1 MSRRPS
7 LPGAAELFRAT
18 GGSSAAPAERAP
30 GREPGREPAQ
40 RLRAAEEPA
49 ESTPTEQV
57 VSPVAAAAA
66 AERLERIGTM
76 TSLGTSPVPEPEPV
90 AMVPPAGSKRR
101 AVDGGP
107 IVRVGNEIIT
117 PLEDEP
123 APRPTAARTNGVR
136 QTRRPRMRTVAER
149 RPTGRERHE
158 EKITV
163 YCSAEELIDLE
174 TARLSLRGEHGLV
187 VDRGRI
193 VREAVAIILA
203 DLDAKG
209 EDSILVRRFREG

>member
-18 GGSSAAPAERAP
+18 GGASAAPAERAP
-30 GREPGREPAQ
+30 SRDSNREAAPAQ
-40 RLRAAEEPA
+40 RLRPAEDPAPEPA
-49 ESTPTEQV
+49 ARP
-57 VSPVAAAAA
+57 
-66 AERLERIGTM
+66 ERNGTV
-76 TSLGTSPVPEPEPV
+76 TSLSPSPAPAEPV
-90 AMVPPAGSKRR
+90 ALAPAPAPVARPEPAPVARPEPSRSI
-101 AVDGGP
+101 ASYD
-107 IVRVGNEIIT
+107 E
-117 PLEDEP
+117 EP
-123 APRPTAARTNGVR
+123 APRPAAARTNGVR

-163 YCSAEELIDLE
+163 YCSAEELLDLE
-174 TARLSLRGEHGLV
+174 TARLTLRGEHGLV

-209 EDSILVRRFREG
+209 EESILVRRFREL